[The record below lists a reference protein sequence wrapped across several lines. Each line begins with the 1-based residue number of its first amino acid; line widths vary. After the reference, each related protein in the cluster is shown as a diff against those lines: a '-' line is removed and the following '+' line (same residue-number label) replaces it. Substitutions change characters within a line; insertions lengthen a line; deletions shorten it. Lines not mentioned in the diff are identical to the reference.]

1 VTTLTQIPAD
11 KQLVGRSPTWTIRVE
26 AIAPSSAPLSRTLS
40 VFRAGT
46 GVIYTA
52 VNGVTTF
59 IHPAFVESVTYSGVL
74 LEVQLQLV
82 AAAAQGEEFSFT
94 TTYTDSAPTNLSV
107 IRQHLAGDVLV
118 LAQSPRPAELDVAP
132 TSPIL
137 FTLSSAA
144 PLNIESAKIT
154 VDGVIAYDAPSGFTR
169 PDFFGRVLL
178 SPTLL
183 TTNVSGRRHFRDD
196 EPVDVDV
203 EVRFKSAGVL
213 VAKRSYSWAFN
224 PAFLQT
230 TTFDASLQVT
240 ALDIPSPRGLIETFR
255 QALLAALRPPRSTA
269 SFAVLLFYAVQASGL
284 ASIAGY
290 LPSASR
296 LQREV
301 SRLHA
306 GDLAS
311 PEVAHAHILP
321 VVPLFE
327 IFLREVVTMRQALP
341 EEAELLL
348 RAWETG
354 DASNRLAAAS
364 AALLYAIPPTE

>member
-1 VTTLTQIPAD
+1 MTTLTQIPAD